1 MIGYGG
7 YGKKKKTFWST
18 SGWEN
23 SHFGGFSR
31 IIWDYPYIKMGHE
44 GKIEVDPD
52 LRKREGLHTAE
63 KLVKIYL
70 MKCKEYN
77 LVQHLTIERITKT
90 NIIGR
95 NAQFDVLKLDSLDV
109 LNAVM
114 SKSKEFAPL
123 FEHFKD
129 AILNSSIEVEVPKD
143 EEGQG
148 GGKSEEDEEG
158 EGQEGQGQGGEGE
171 REGEDGKEGEGEGE
185 GQEGEGQ
192 EGQGQEG
199 QGQEG
204 QGEGEGEEGEGEAKP
219 KTNPGGWGSSSPD
232 FSKIKQLIEGMAEQK
247 PFSKWGSL
255 GDDSY
260 KPEFVPLDMKP
271 NTTEYEPTR
280 QEKQDAE
287 MILKQLDIS
296 FDPKSDVVK
305 NLKMGRLDT
314 SKIAEVPAGNLSVY
328 KQTLED
334 QDTKEF
340 AVCVLADMSGSMQG
354 TRLDIQFSVLN
365 SIYLALSEIIPEAD
379 LHIYG
384 HTDDDN
390 PTIHTF
396 CSPYS
401 PNYLQN
407 IQKYYEIHNCSN
419 YDGVV
424 IEAVHKKIRETT
436 DRPVILISLSDG
448 QPCDDIDNMKK
459 IMERA
464 RRDQFVTVGIGIHTD
479 YVKELYTYHKAI
491 FDLSTMPKEVAHILN
506 QVVKTEFQ

>member
-7 YGKKKKTFWST
+7 YGKKKTTFWST
-18 SGWEN
+18 SGWEH
-23 SHFGGFSR
+23 SHYGGFSR

-44 GKIEVDPD
+44 GRIEVDSN
-52 LRKREGLHTAE
+52 LRKKEGIYTAE

-77 LVQHLTIERITKT
+77 LVQHLTIERITKKNT
-90 NIIGR
+90 IGR
-95 NAQFDVLKLDSLDV
+95 DAQFDVLKLDRADV
-109 LNAVM
+109 LSSVM
-114 SKSKEFAPL
+114 SQSKEFAPL
-123 FEHFKD
+123 FAHFKK
-129 AILNSSIEVEVPKD
+129 AILNSSIEVEAP
-143 EEGQG
+143 
-148 GGKSEEDEEG
+148 EDED
-158 EGQEGQGQGGEGE
+158 GQGQGGEGE
-171 REGEDGKEGEGEGE
+171 GEGEDEKEGQGESGQGESGEEGEGEGE
-185 GQEGEGQ
+185 GEGE
-192 EGQGQEG
+192 EEF
-199 QGQEG
+199 
-204 QGEGEGEEGEGEAKP
+204 GEGEGEGESGEKEK
-219 KTNPGGWGSSSPD
+219 KTPGGWGGSTRD
-232 FSKIKQLIEGMAEQK
+232 YKKLKTLIEGMAEQK
-247 PFSKWGSL
+247 PFSKWISL
-255 GDDSY
+255 GGDY
-260 KPEFVPLDMKP
+260 KPKFVPLDVKP
-271 NTTEYEPTR
+271 NTKEYEPTS
-280 QEKQDAE
+280 QEKQNAE

-354 TRLDIQFSVLN
+354 HRLNVQFGVLN

-384 HTDDDN
+384 HTDEGD
-390 PTIHTF
+390 PSIYPF
-396 CSPYS
+396 CTPHS
-401 PNYLQN
+401 PNYFKN
-407 IQKYYEIHNCSN
+407 ITRYYKIDNCQN

-448 QPCDDIDNMKK
+448 QPCDDVENMKK

-464 RRDQFVTVGIGIHTD
+464 RRDQFVTVGIGIHTE

-491 FDLSTMPKEVAHILN
+491 YDLSTMPKEVAHILN

>member
-1 MIGYGG
+1 MSGYGYG
-7 YGKKKKTFWST
+7 YGKKKRSFWST
-18 SGWEN
+18 SGWEH
-23 SHFGGFSR
+23 SHYGGFSR
-31 IIWDYPYIKMGHE
+31 IIWDYPYIKMGIE

-52 LRKREGLHTAE
+52 LRKREGIFTAE
-63 KLVKIYL
+63 KLVKIYV
-70 MKCKEYN
+70 MKCKEYD
-77 LVQHLTIERITKT
+77 LIKHLTIERITKK

-95 NAQFDVLKLDSLDV
+95 DAEFDVLKLDRADV
-109 LNAVM
+109 LAEVM
-114 SKSKEFAPL
+114 RKSKEFAPL
-123 FEHFKD
+123 FEHFRD
-129 AILNSSIEVEVPKD
+129 AILKSSIEVEVPED
-143 EEGQG
+143 EDGEGQG
-148 GGKSEEDEEG
+148 
-158 EGQEGQGQGGEGE
+158 
-171 REGEDGKEGEGEGE
+171 GEGEGE
-185 GQEGEGQ
+185 GQEGQG
-192 EGQGQEG
+192 EGQGDGEDEGEGGEG
-199 QGQEG
+199 QGDGEDD
-204 QGEGEGEEGEGEAKP
+204 GEGEGEGKEK
-219 KTNPGGWGSSSPD
+219 KQPGGWGASTPD
-232 FSKIKQLIEGMAEQK
+232 YKKLKELIEGMSEQK

-255 GDDSY
+255 GGDY
-260 KPEFVPLDMKP
+260 KPKFIPLDVKP
-271 NTTEYEPTR
+271 NTPEYAPTS

-296 FDPKSDVVK
+296 FDPKSDVVR

-354 TRLDIQFSVLN
+354 QRLDMQFRVLN

-384 HTDDDN
+384 HTCEGD
-390 PTIHTF
+390 PTIYPF
-396 CSPYS
+396 CTPHS
-401 PNYLQN
+401 PNYLKN
-407 IQKYYEIHNCSN
+407 ITRYYRIDNCSN

-424 IEAVHKKIRETT
+424 IEAVHKRIRETT

-448 QPCDDIDNMKK
+448 QPCDDVDNMKK

-464 RRDQFVTVGIGIHTD
+464 RRDQFVTVGIGIATD
-479 YVKELYTYHKAI
+479 YVKELYTYHKSV